1 MDRMK
6 IGGLSESNS
15 EHSVNSVNSVS
26 ILKQKKPPLRT
37 VVGKTYAAQ
46 AFAAGLALTFTLAA
60 AVFRLL
66 YAFRRFRFS
75 TLLYCLPIIMNLYFI
90 RALRLCNSL

>member
-1 MDRMK
+1 MGRMK
-6 IGGLSESNS
+6 NGGLSESNS
-15 EHSVNSVNSVS
+15 EHSVNSVSMPET
-26 ILKQKKPPLRT
+26 KKPPLRT
-37 VVGKTYAAQ
+37 VVGKTKAAQ

-90 RALRLCNSL
+90 RALRLCSSL